1 METEQIQPITI
12 HPQHGLAYT
21 EDYAPIRAML
31 KHEPSLTELVDTIE
45 RDALGLV
52 ADPADKEGN
61 RQIRENA
68 DWVKKCARRLEKIRT
83 EAVADLKRE
92 PKIIEDSVRPHLKRL
107 EALAVQIMAPVAEMD
122 ARADRLRIIADR
134 PNILS
139 AAPIAQ
145 LEQELATAQAMTTD
159 ESEWKER
166 TKEAELVKVGLV
178 EALEALLAKR
188 KQEEADRLELERLR
202 QEKAENEMRERIE
215 RETRERL
222 EREQREKAEREAADE
237 ARAKRAAAE
246 AVAAEEAARHQP
258 ATTTAPASRTSQP
271 IPQPAPAREVA
282 SPDPA
287 QSLDAEAYADLQA
300 AFRAASYRD
309 PIRYVLDEIKRGNIR
324 HITANI

>member
-1 METEQIQPITI
+1 MSEQLLPITLDAKN
-12 HPQHGLAYT
+12 GLAYT
-21 EDYAPIRAML
+21 EDFAPIRAML
-31 KHEPSLTELVDTIE
+31 KHEPSLTELVDAIE

-52 ADPADKEGN
+52 ADPTDKEGN

-68 DWVKKCARRLEKIRT
+68 DWVKKCGKRLEKIRT

-122 ARADRLRIIADR
+122 ARADRLRIIAER

-145 LEQELATAQAMTTD
+145 LEQELATAQAMTT
-159 ESEWKER
+159 EEAEWKER
-166 TKEAELVKVGLV
+166 TKEAELVKIGLV
-178 EALEALLAKR
+178 EALEALLSKR
-188 KQEEADRLELERLR
+188 KQDEADRLELERLR
-202 QEKAENEMRERIE
+202 KEKEERELRERIE

-246 AVAAEEAARHQP
+246 AVAAEEAAKHQP
-258 ATTTAPASRTSQP
+258 ATEAAPIARTVQP
-271 IPQPAPAREVA
+271 TPQPAPVREA
-282 SPDPA
+282 TKPDPA
-287 QSLDAEAYADLQA
+287 QSLDAEAYADLLKT
-300 AFRAASYRD
+300 FRMASYRD

>member
-31 KHEPSLTELVDTIE
+31 KHEPSLTELVDAIE

-52 ADPADKEGN
+52 ADPTDKEGN

-68 DWVKKCARRLEKIRT
+68 DWVKKCGKRLVKIRS
-83 EAVADLKRE
+83 EAVAELKKE
-92 PKIIEDSVRPHLKRL
+92 STEIEKIVLPYVKHL

-122 ARADRLRIIADR
+122 ARADRLRIIAER

-159 ESEWKER
+159 EAEWKER
-166 TKEAELVKVGLV
+166 TKEAELVKIGLV
-178 EALEALLAKR
+178 EALEAMLAKR
-188 KQEEADRLELERLR
+188 KQDEADRLELDRLR
-202 QEKAENEMRERIE
+202 AEKAEKEMRERIE
-215 RETRERL
+215 RETREKL
-222 EREQREKAEREAADE
+222 AREAEQAAIAE
-237 ARAKRAAAE
+237 ARAKREAAD
-246 AVAAEEAARHQP
+246 AVAAEEAAKHQP
-258 ATTTAPASRTSQP
+258 ATEAAPIARAAQP
-271 IPQPAPAREVA
+271 TPQPAPVREVA
-282 SPDPA
+282 PPEPA
-287 QSLDAEAYADLQA
+287 QSLDAEAYSDLLKT
-300 AFRAASYRD
+300 FRMASYRD
-309 PIRYVLDEIKRGNIR
+309 PVRFVLDEIKRGNIR

>member
-1 METEQIQPITI
+1 MQLIEIDPEY
-12 HPQHGLAYT
+12 GLVYT
-21 EDYAPIRAML
+21 EDFSGIRAML
-31 KHEPSLTELVDTIE
+31 KHEPSLVELVDTIE

-107 EALAVQIMAPVAEMD
+107 EALAVQILAPVVEMD

-145 LEQELATAQAMTTD
+145 LEQELATAQAMGTD
-159 ESEWKER
+159 EAEWKER
-166 TKEAELVKVGLV
+166 TKEAELVKISLV

-188 KQEEADRLELERLR
+188 KQDEADRLELERLR
-202 QEKAENEMRERIE
+202 QEKAEKEMRERIE

-246 AVAAEEAARHQP
+246 AVVAEEAVKNQP
-258 ATTTAPASRTSQP
+258 VPSAT
-271 IPQPAPAREVA
+271 IPDATPAPQTR
-282 SPDPA
+282 
-287 QSLDAEAYADLQA
+287 QRMTDAELIRQRKEDGDRYEDEAYADLQA

>member
-1 METEQIQPITI
+1 MSEQLLPITLDAKN
-12 HPQHGLAYT
+12 GLAYT
-21 EDYAPIRAML
+21 EDYASIRAML
-31 KHEPSLTELVDTIE
+31 KHEPILTELVDTIE

-52 ADPADKEGN
+52 ADPTDKEGN

-68 DWVKKCARRLEKIRT
+68 DWVKKCAKRLEKIRT

-122 ARADRLRIIADR
+122 ARADRLRIIAER

-145 LEQELATAQAMTTD
+145 LEQELATAQAMGTD
-159 ESEWKER
+159 EAEWKER
-166 TKEAELVKVGLV
+166 TKEAELVKIGLV

-188 KQEEADRLELERLR
+188 KQDEADRLELERLR
-202 QEKAENEMRERIE
+202 KEKEERELRERIE

-246 AVAAEEAARHQP
+246 AVAAEEAAKHQP
-258 ATTTAPASRTSQP
+258 ATEAAPIARTAQP
-271 IPQPAPAREVA
+271 TPQPAPVRETTK
-282 SPDPA
+282 PDPA
-287 QSLDAEAYADLQA
+287 QSLDAEAYADLLKT
-300 AFRAASYRD
+300 FRMASYRD

>member
-1 METEQIQPITI
+1 MNEQLLPITLDAKN
-12 HPQHGLAYT
+12 GLAYT
-21 EDYAPIRAML
+21 EDFALIRAML
-31 KHEPSLTELVDTIE
+31 KHEPSLTELVDAIE

-52 ADPADKEGN
+52 ADPTDKEGN

-68 DWVKKCARRLEKIRT
+68 DWVKKCGKRLEKIRT

-159 ESEWKER
+159 EAEWKER
-166 TKEAELVKVGLV
+166 TREAELVKIGLV

-188 KQEEADRLELERLR
+188 KQDEADRLELDRLR
-202 QEKAENEMRERIE
+202 AEKAEKEMRERIE
-215 RETRERL
+215 RETREKL
-222 EREQREKAEREAADE
+222 AREAEQAAIAE
-237 ARAKRAAAE
+237 ARAKREAAD
-246 AVAAEEAARHQP
+246 AVAAEE
-258 ATTTAPASRTSQP
+258 TISSKITAIRTAKSV
-271 IPQPAPAREVA
+271 E
-282 SPDPA
+282 D
-287 QSLDAEAYADLQA
+287 
-300 AFRAASYRD
+300 AASIIVDELSTQPTETPYQQAYQD
-309 PIRYVLDEIKRGNIR
+309 IRAVMAKNGFGDLAAAILAAATAGKIR
-324 HITANI
+324 HISTHL